1 MNYLV
6 EEKHAGERI
15 DKFLVGVMDNVSR
28 TDVQK
33 LIAAG
38 EVKVGGVVS
47 PKNFRVEA
55 GMVVVVD
62 KVPEKEASTLEP
74 ENIPLDIVY

>member
-6 EEKHAGERI
+6 EEKHSGERI

-38 EVKVGGVVS
+38 EVKVGGAARLPRIS
-47 PKNFRVEA
+47 ALKRVW
-55 GMVVVVD
+55 
-62 KVPEKEASTLEP
+62 S
-74 ENIPLDIVY
+74 

>member
-6 EEKHAGERI
+6 DENKNGERI
-15 DKFLVGVMDNVSR
+15 DKFLTSVMEDVSR

-38 EVKVGGVVS
+38 EVKVGGAVT
-47 PKNFRVEA
+47 PKNFRV
-55 GMVVVVD
+55 
-62 KVPEKEASTLEP
+62 
-74 ENIPLDIVY
+74 

>member
-6 EEKHAGERI
+6 KEEHNGERI
-15 DKFLVGVMDNVSR
+15 DKFLVGALENVSR

-38 EVKVGGVVS
+38 EVKVGGVAAS
-47 PKNFRVEA
+47 KNFRVET

-62 KVPEKEASTLEP
+62 KSPKKKRVH
-74 ENIPLDIVY
+74 

>member
-6 EEKHAGERI
+6 NEQHSGERI
-15 DKFLVGVMDNVSR
+15 DKFLVGVMENVSR

-38 EVKVGGVVS
+38 EVKVGGAAVS
-47 PKNFRVEA
+47 KISVWNRAWSWWWSAFSR
-55 GMVVVVD
+55 GRQGH
-62 KVPEKEASTLEP
+62 TRG
-74 ENIPLDIVY
+74 